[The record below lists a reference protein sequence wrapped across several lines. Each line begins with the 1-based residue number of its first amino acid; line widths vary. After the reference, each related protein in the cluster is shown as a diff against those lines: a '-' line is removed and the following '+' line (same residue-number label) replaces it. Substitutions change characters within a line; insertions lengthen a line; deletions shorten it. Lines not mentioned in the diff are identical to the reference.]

1 MSVTN
6 NVNSISSTVTVVDSW
21 EQWHS
26 LTKQFKA
33 RIKDLLFQAEK
44 NGCFSISYPNKYAL
58 TELIFT
64 VAAKNFLSNAMLESS
79 LDKQDFKEKLFI
91 EACELDDPHSVALL
105 LTEDLSH
112 STLNETFVTVAKEYC
127 KKYTRFCI
135 DDYNVLGLLLKD
147 KRVNLF
153 ALDETSFAKIL
164 NMSWKLEKYYEDL
177 LNEIDSQAK
186 HKQIQFNSLKDL
198 NECLLLPAIKYGFIG
213 TVKDFLR
220 HNNEVTLSVSD
231 LMNVYHINHQTYY
244 SEAILLELLS
254 HVKIEGD
261 LNDLFIH
268 ACTLGYE
275 NVVRFL
281 LEKKWID
288 PICKENKAFEDML
301 DLKLLSSSNYINIA
315 NLLFSHPIVQ
325 ATLTP
330 QAKLKW
336 SIYQNDL
343 DSVYK
348 LISHD
353 NSLLLF
359 TVEESV
365 IFSRPKVLEFILDT
379 YQNDSPAILNILYQT
394 LKIYPAK
401 SIIKVLVKFSNV
413 DHNDRNFLDI
423 ALWIDPSV
431 FSLLVKE
438 KKLSLD
444 SLQYLLNKHLQS
456 RKFYLRKTATE
467 IINYLKENQIELS
480 YSSFPIKNLIT
491 YLNKRLDKKEP
502 GVNAFFEEK
511 FIEFICLSKE
521 FEDMALSTINL
532 AGFYN
537 DMATYPNV
545 REIYMDRIVALL
557 LLFFKGNEDF
567 PSPHIS
573 IMVKTL
579 EKFSFDFSYQKNALL
594 RMAIRKENSPLVA
607 SLAKK
612 NVSDVS
618 LLIKEAI
625 IIQVTPHFINSLTH
639 LFTIEGFATKYCT
652 KLLRKKRYPELAQ
665 ILTNVVKELNQPQFA
680 KFTLDQTFSEEL
692 VKSLPGLLA
701 ALNKRLSKNLEIYEF
716 FKSYSSI
723 LQNSTAFDLSIN
735 DPVFKAVQ
743 TIIKGQKLYLGEHL
757 GKAYGFYSPILLWFG
772 CFFDDVDIFSA
783 LKSDLNEVHLNI
795 VKRIAG
801 KKVYRELEKFCTFKL
816 LSYCLDKKLTRDER
830 EIFIKLDLKSKP
842 PLDSLIVEELII
854 PYLCEYNDEENFLFL
869 IRNYNLDLKNKEAF
883 KHVIDHQNITLLEVF
898 LSKEYVEASCEVNY
912 AIKKACENNNLKMA
926 QLLYPKLNDNGKQ
939 LAIKKWGEK
948 LLNSRL

>member
-6 NVNSISSTVTVVDSW
+6 NVNSISPPVTVVDSW
-21 EQWHS
+21 EQWHR

-44 NGCFSISYPNKYAL
+44 NGCFSISYPDKYAL
-58 TELIFT
+58 TELIFK
-64 VAAKNFLSNAMLESS
+64 VAAKNFLSHAMLESS
-79 LDKQDFKEKLFI
+79 LDKQNFKEKLFI

-147 KRVNLF
+147 KRVNIF
-153 ALDETSFAKIL
+153 ALDDDSFAKIL
-164 NMSWKLEKYYEDL
+164 NMSWKIEIYYEDL
-177 LNEIDSQAK
+177 LKEIEFQGK

-301 DLKLLSSSNYINIA
+301 DLKLLSSSNFINIA
-315 NLLFSHPIVQ
+315 NMLFSHPMVQ
-325 ATLTP
+325 ATLTT

-343 DSVYK
+343 NSVYK

-423 ALWIDPSV
+423 ALWIDSSV

-456 RKFYLRKTATE
+456 RKFYLRETATE

-521 FEDMALSTINL
+521 FEDMALSTIDL

-537 DMATYPNV
+537 DMATYPDV

-567 PSPHIS
+567 PSPNIS
-573 IMVKTL
+573 IMLKTL
-579 EKFSFDFSYQKNALL
+579 EKFSFDFSYQKNILL

-607 SLAKK
+607 SLVKK

-618 LLIKEAI
+618 LLVKEAI
-625 IIQVTPHFINSLTH
+625 KIQVTPHFINSLTH
-639 LFTIEGFATKYCT
+639 LFTIERFATKYCT

-665 ILTNVVKELNQPQFA
+665 ILTNVVKELDRQQLA

-701 ALNKRLSKNLEIYEF
+701 VLNKRLSKNLKIYEF

-723 LQNSTAFDLSIN
+723 IQNSTAFDLNIN
-735 DPVFKAVQ
+735 DPVFKAVKA
-743 TIIKGQKLYLGEHL
+743 IIVGQKPPLNIVDNLFH
-757 GKAYGFYSPILLWFG
+757 PILLWFA
-772 CFFDDVDIFSA
+772 CFFDDLDSFLA
-783 LKSDLNEVHLNI
+783 LKSCLNDIHLNI
-795 VKRIAG
+795 VKKLAG

-816 LSYCLDKKLTRDER
+816 LSYCLDKKLTRDDR

-842 PLDSLIVEELII
+842 PLDSLVLEELII

-926 QLLYPKLNDNGKQ
+926 QLLYPKLNDNGKK
-939 LAIKKWGEK
+939 LAIKKWGQK